1 LPPLLWVALYF
12 SQKIASPSLA
22 AQLLAAL
29 SVQLVGIGLLYLLM
43 PNAPSPAAFLEK
55 FTDWRI
61 STLLLLPFWLAFLLT
76 GLFFQRVPAVNRQ
89 E

>member
-1 LPPLLWVALYF
+1 V
-12 SQKIASPSLA
+12 
-22 AQLLAAL
+22 
-29 SVQLVGIGLLYLLM
+29 YLLL
-43 PNAPSPAAFLEK
+43 PSAPSPAAFVEK

-76 GLFFQRVPAVNRQ
+76 WLFFNRVPAVSRQ